1 MEKIILLLSVLFC
14 ICTGS
19 LAQTTN
25 LKSIIIDTN
34 RIVKHKS
41 YALNLKGCI
50 GGGLDYTMRGFAVEF
65 QYKPKGYFHPDANLA
80 WFANLNPLF
89 VYEDDKYK
97 DRILTF
103 LTAGPVLF
111 IPLEQK
117 IAIYLSA
124 GAGVWTMFDVHSKPK
139 GNLAG
144 SGALGIEYG
153 DDSYHFNLEGEINLS
168 NVKSS
173 SEPSFIFLIDAGFG
187 FKF

>member
-1 MEKIILLLSVLFC
+1 LLSVLFC

-25 LKSIIIDTN
+25 LKSPILDTN
-34 RIVKHKS
+34 RIVKYKS
-41 YALNLKGCI
+41 YALNFKGYI
-50 GGGLDYTMRGFAVEF
+50 GTALIYNLCGFAVEF
-65 QYKPKGYFHPDANLA
+65 QHKPKNNFHPDANLV

-89 VYEDDKYK
+89 VYEEGKYK

-103 LTAGPVLF
+103 LTADPVLF
-111 IPLEQK
+111 IPLEMK
-117 IAIYLSA
+117 TVLYLSA

-144 SGALGIEYG
+144 TCALGIEYG
-153 DDSYHFNLEGEINLS
+153 DDSYHFNLEGMVYLN
-168 NVKSS
+168 NVKSG